1 MPGDPDDRLF
11 DQRIRVQSQARSS
24 KSTGSSPVLVSA
36 KVKMSI
42 EKLQAMIIKNQDEKL
57 TLIEQKENLGEEDD
71 WMGDDPEMIEQ
82 KL

>member
-24 KSTGSSPVLVSA
+24 KSTSPSPVLVSA